1 METKLNPNP
10 IRPGGRPSAFRMW
23 AQKTIAQ
30 RELLMMT
37 VPLIGLVIVFNYM
50 PLYGWLIAFQDF
62 KVARGIGGSPFV
74 GFDNFEQLFKDPHF
88 FRVLRNT
95 LAMGFLN
102 LIAGFI
108 GAVGLAIALNEVRA
122 RWFKRSVQTITYIPH
137 FVSWVVIANIA
148 HVLMSPDG
156 GLLNDLLIGLGFIAE
171 PFYFMA
177 KPEWFWG
184 INTFFYFWKEV
195 GWNAII
201 YLAVLAG
208 VNPDLYEAADVD
220 GAGRIRKIWHIS
232 IPSLMPV
239 AIIMLTMSLGWV
251 IQSGFESQYLL
262 GNSMV
267 IDYSEVLDLY
277 ALRYSFQIGDYGAGA
292 AISIFKS
299 VVSILMVLS
308 VNYFA
313 KKTGNGGLF

>member
-1 METKLNPNP
+1 MELQPSRTPQP
-10 IRPGGRPSAFRMW
+10 AQRPTAFRRW
-23 AQKTIAQ
+23 AQRNFAQ
-30 RELLMMT
+30 KELLLMT
-37 VPLIGLVIVFNYM
+37 VPLIGIVIVFNYM
-50 PLYGWLIAFQDF
+50 PLYGWLMAFQDF
-62 KVARGIGGSPFV
+62 KVARGISGSPFV
-74 GFDNFEQLFKDPHF
+74 GFDNFEQLFRDPHF

-102 LIAGFI
+102 LIFGFV
-108 GAVGLAIALNEVRA
+108 GAVGLAIALNEIRV

-148 HVLMSPDG
+148 HVMLSPDG
-156 GLLNDLLIGLGFIAE
+156 GLVNDLLIGLGLRDE

-177 KPEWFWG
+177 QPHWFWG

-239 AIIMLTMSLGWV
+239 AVIMLTMSLGWV
-251 IQSGFESQYLL
+251 IQSGYESQYLL

-267 IDYSEVLDLY
+267 IDFSEVLDLY

-299 VVSILMVLS
+299 IVSILMVLS